1 MIKNLQGTNYFLM
14 LALGATLIGFAPIF
28 VKWSELSPAAIT
40 FWRMLLALPLLICFN
55 YAINKKIFFR
65 VKNKKTIFYTA
76 LASLAF
82 TTDLTLWHY
91 SMNIT
96 SVANATII
104 VNSAPI
110 FVALLAF
117 IFYKELP
124 AKGFGK
130 SFLIT
135 YVGIIGLIIFSN
147 NYANGKIFGDL
158 LCMIAAIFYAVY
170 LLIIS
175 KLNKETS
182 LNIIFYTSLASL
194 AFTTDLTLWHYSMNI
209 TSVANATIIVNSA
222 PIFVALLAFIFYK
235 ELPAKG
241 FGKSFLITYVGI
253 IGLIIFSNN
262 YANGKIFG
270 DLLCMIAAIF
280 YAVYLLII
288 SKLNK
293 ETSLNIIFY
302 TTFFCCLFSLMP
314 IMINSKSFIP
324 ISNFE
329 WINML
334 LMAFLCQFGGQFLI
348 TFGIGKI
355 SASTGSIGLLMQ
367 PLTATLLAALIFTE
381 ILNLIQIVFVFIT
394 LVGIY
399 LARLSTVK

>member
-28 VKWSELSPAAIT
+28 VKWSDLSPAAIT
-40 FWRMLLALPLLICFN
+40 FWRMLLALPLLTGFN
-55 YAINKKIFFR
+55 YVINKKIFFR
-65 VKNKKTIFYTA
+65 VKSKKTIFYTA
-76 LASLAF
+76 
-82 TTDLTLWHY
+82 
-91 SMNIT
+91 
-96 SVANATII
+96 
-104 VNSAPI
+104 
-110 FVALLAF
+110 
-117 IFYKELP
+117 
-124 AKGFGK
+124 
-130 SFLIT
+130 
-135 YVGIIGLIIFSN
+135 
-147 NYANGKIFGDL
+147 
-158 LCMIAAIFYAVY
+158 
-170 LLIIS
+170 
-175 KLNKETS
+175 
-182 LNIIFYTSLASL
+182 LASL

-302 TTFFCCLFSLMP
+302 TTFFCCLFSLVP

-324 ISNFE
+324 TSSFE
-329 WINML
+329 WINMF

-355 SASTGSIGLLMQ
+355 SASNGSIGLLMQ
-367 PLTATLLAALIFTE
+367 PLTATLLAALIFSE
-381 ILNLIQIVFVFIT
+381 ILNLMQIVFVFIT
-394 LVGIY
+394 FAGIY
-399 LARLSTVK
+399 LARLSIVK

>member
-28 VKWSELSPAAIT
+28 VKWSDLSPAAIT
-40 FWRMLLALPLLICFN
+40 FWRMLLALPLLTGFN
-55 YAINKKIFFR
+55 YVINKKIFFR
-65 VKNKKTIFYTA
+65 VKSKKTIFYTA

-175 KLNKETS
+175 KLS
-182 LNIIFYTSLASL
+182 
-194 AFTTDLTLWHYSMNI
+194 
-209 TSVANATIIVNSA
+209 
-222 PIFVALLAFIFYK
+222 
-235 ELPAKG
+235 
-241 FGKSFLITYVGI
+241 
-253 IGLIIFSNN
+253 
-262 YANGKIFG
+262 
-270 DLLCMIAAIF
+270 
-280 YAVYLLII
+280 
-288 SKLNK
+288 K

-302 TTFFCCLFSLMP
+302 TTFFCCLFSLVP
-314 IMINSKSFIP
+314 IMINSKFFIP
-324 ISNFE
+324 ISSFE
-329 WINML
+329 WINMF

-355 SASTGSIGLLMQ
+355 SASNGSIGLLMQ
-367 PLTATLLAALIFTE
+367 PLTATLLAALIFSE
-381 ILNLIQIVFVFIT
+381 ILNLMQIVFVFIT
-394 LVGIY
+394 LAGIY
-399 LARLSTVK
+399 LARLSIVK